1 MVGTAYEFWEETNG
15 VAGLQR
21 SESPCI
27 GQPTLPADRC
37 ITHTEN
43 GALIACATS
52 YPATVAQ

>member
-21 SESPCI
+21 SDSPCVGHAPI
-27 GQPTLPADRC
+27 PADRC

-43 GALIACATS
+43 NALLACAS
-52 YPATVAQ
+52 AYPATFAP